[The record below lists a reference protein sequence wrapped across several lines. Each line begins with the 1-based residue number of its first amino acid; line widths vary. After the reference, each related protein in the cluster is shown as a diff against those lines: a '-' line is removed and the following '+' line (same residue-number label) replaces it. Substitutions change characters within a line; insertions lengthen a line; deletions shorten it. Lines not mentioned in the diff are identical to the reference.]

1 MTRTISKAKTTPRY
15 SDAPDSESL
24 FYMLQ
29 TMRPAGSKT
38 EEDFIRQWIQPLG
51 TETDGYGNEY
61 IRIGDSPVMFSSHTD
76 TVHRTE
82 GYQKIKHKAGWISL
96 ASDEKD
102 ASCLGADCTAG
113 VWLMREMILAGK
125 AGLYVFHREE
135 ECGGHGSAW
144 LAKNHGGLLDG
155 IQACIALD
163 RKGTDS
169 IITEQWGGRCASEAF
184 AASMGKQFKGYKAD
198 PTGSFTDSANYTA
211 IIPECTN
218 LSVGYEAQH
227 TKEERQAYFHLLEL
241 RDMLLRFDI
250 RKVAI
255 QRTPVSSE
263 TYSKGYTASAWGA
276 WEDETWE
283 DDSAYWTKGT
293 GKGGTWAKAKASPSN
308 RAARNVYEFCR
319 LYPDEVAD
327 LLCQYG
333 ITLAEMYEATPY
345 VD

>member
-1 MTRTISKAKTTPRY
+1 MTRTISKTQNARRY
-15 SDAPDSESL
+15 SDAPDSEAL

-51 TETDGYGNEY
+51 TYTDGYGNEI

-76 TVHRTE
+76 TVHSVD

-96 ASDEKD
+96 ANDEKR

-125 AGLYVFHREE
+125 SGLYVFHREE
-135 ECGGHGSAW
+135 ECGGHGSQWIADNTPE
-144 LAKNHGGLLDG
+144 LVKG

-169 IITEQWGGRCASEAF
+169 IITHQYGGRCASDAF
-184 AASMGKQFKGYKAD
+184 ASSMAKQFKGYKAD
-198 PTGSFTDSANYTA
+198 DSGSFTDSANYA
-211 IIPECTN
+211 DAGLIPECSN
-218 LSVGYEAQH
+218 LSVGYENAH
-227 TKEERQAYFHLLEL
+227 TKDERLAYFHLLEL
-241 RDMLLRFDI
+241 RDMLLHFDI

-255 QRTPVSSE
+255 QRKPE
-263 TYSKGYTASAWGA
+263 AKTYGGRYSVSAW
-276 WEDETWE
+276 DSWE
-283 DDSAYWTKGT
+283 DDSAYWAG
-293 GKGGTWAKAKASPSN
+293 GNGGTWTKGKESPSK
-308 RAARNVYEFCR
+308 RGARNVYEFCR

-327 LLCQYG
+327 LLCNYG
-333 ITLAEMYEATPY
+333 ITIGELYAENPY
-345 VD
+345 LD

>member
-1 MTRTISKAKTTPRY
+1 MTRNISKAKNERRY

-61 IRIGDSPVMFSSHTD
+61 IRIGDAPIMWSCHTD
-76 TVHRTE
+76 SVHNVE
-82 GYQKIKHKAGWISL
+82 GFQKIKHKAGWIGL
-96 ASDEKD
+96 HPDEKR
-102 ASCLGADCTAG
+102 ANCLGADDCAG
-113 VWLMREMILAGK
+113 VWLLREMILAGK
-125 AGLYVFHREE
+125 SGLYVFHREE
-135 ECGGHGSAW
+135 ECGGHGSQW
-144 LAKNHGGLLDG
+144 IAKNNAALVDG

-169 IITEQWGGRCASEAF
+169 IITHQWGGRCASDAF
-184 AASMGKQFKGYKAD
+184 AASMGKQFSGYKAD
-198 PTGSFTDSANYTA
+198 TGGSFTDSANYTHLV
-211 IIPECTN
+211 PECSN

-227 TKEERQAYFHLLEL
+227 SKDERLAYFHLLDL
-241 RDMLLRFDI
+241 RDQLLRFDY

-255 QRTPVSSE
+255 QRTPEASSP
-263 TYSKGYTASAWGA
+263 Y
-276 WEDETWE
+276 DTWE
-283 DDSAYWTKGT
+283 DDSSYWRGSYG
-293 GKGGTWAKAKASPSN
+293 GKWSKTNGPTD

-327 LLCQYG
+327 LLLQYG
-333 ITLAEMYEATPY
+333 ITLNELYSEAPFL
-345 VD
+345 D

>member
-1 MTRTISKAKTTPRY
+1 MTRNMTKEKNARRY
-15 SDAPDSESL
+15 SDAPDSEAL

-38 EEDFIRQWIQPLG
+38 EDDFIRQWIQPLG
-51 TETDGYGNEY
+51 TETDGYGNEI

-76 TVHRTE
+76 TVHSLD

-96 ASDEKD
+96 ANDEKR

-113 VWLMREMILAGK
+113 VWIMREMILAGK
-125 AGLYVFHREE
+125 SGLYVFHREE
-135 ECGGHGSAW
+135 EIGGHGSQWIAEN
-144 LAKNHGGLLDG
+144 APELLDG

-163 RKGTDS
+163 RKGVDS
-169 IITEQWGGRCASEAF
+169 IITHQYGGRCASDAF
-184 AASMGKQFKGYKAD
+184 ANSMAKQFKGYKGD
-198 PTGSFTDSANYTA
+198 DSGSFTDSANYTHLV
-211 IIPECTN
+211 PECSN
-218 LSVGYEAQH
+218 LSVGYENAH
-227 TKEERQAYFHLLEL
+227 TKDERLAYFHLLEL
-241 RDMLLRFDI
+241 RDMLLRFDF

-255 QRTPVSSE
+255 QRKPE
-263 TYSKGYTASAWGA
+263 ARTYGKALSVSAW
-276 WEDETWE
+276 DSWE
-283 DDSAYWTKGT
+283 DDSAYWTG
-293 GKGGTWAKAKASPSN
+293 GNGGTWKKQVKVDLTG

-333 ITLAEMYEATPY
+333 ITLGELYEATPY